1 MVCGTAA
8 AVPLSEETSPAAMRI
23 LLLSRYSPRGPSSR
37 LRHYQF
43 LPALAEAGLT
53 VTVAP
58 LLPDSY
64 LEALYAGQTRPPRS
78 IAAAYAARIRQ
89 MATARNFDLLW
100 IEKELLPWFPYGAE
114 RWILES
120 APPYVVDFDDAW
132 FHHYD
137 RSRWPLVRRIL
148 GGKLDRVMQH
158 AALVAVGNDYLAK
171 RAESAGAR
179 SIAILPTVVD
189 LARYPACSPIDLS
202 QAAGLPTVGWIGSPI
217 TDHYLNLVEEPL
229 RRMVT
234 RDEARISLVGA
245 TSAALSG
252 LPAERHEWR
261 EETETSHIALFDIGI
276 MPLADTPWERGKCGY
291 KLIQYMACGKPVVAS
306 PVGVNRDIVEH
317 GVNGFLA
324 ETPEEWT
331 GALRRLATD
340 PDLRRRLG
348 AAGRAKVERHYSLEG
363 TAPRLVELLRA
374 AAS

>member
-1 MVCGTAA
+1 M
-8 AVPLSEETSPAAMRI
+8 
-23 LLLSRYSPRGPSSR
+23 
-37 LRHYQF
+37 
-43 LPALAEAGLT
+43 
-53 VTVAP
+53 AP

-64 LEALYAGQTRPPRS
+64 LEALYTGRSRPLRR
-78 IAAAYAARIRQ
+78 IAASYAARIRQ
-89 MATARNFDLLW
+89 MASVRNFDLLW
-100 IEKELLPWFPYGAE
+100 VEKELLPWIPYGME

-137 RSRWPLVRRIL
+137 RSRWSLVRRLL
-148 GGKLDRVMQH
+148 GSKLDRVMQR
-158 AALVAVGNDYLAK
+158 AALVTVGNDYLAR

-179 SIAILPTVVD
+179 SIATLPTVVD
-189 LARYPACSPIDLS
+189 LARYPTGTA
-202 QAAGLPTVGWIGSPI
+202 QADGLPAVGWIGSPI

-234 RDEARISLVGA
+234 GSEARIFLVGA
-245 TSAALSG
+245 TPAALSG
-252 LPAERHEWR
+252 LPADRHEWR
-261 EETETSHIALFDIGI
+261 EETETSRIAQFDIGI

-331 GALRRLATD
+331 GALRRLAAD
-340 PDLRRRLG
+340 PDLRRQLG